1 MWNKIKGNFKKP
13 SFWLNTVFYLFAIYL
28 ILNSVNKMDT
38 KPTGEISYSQYIEN
52 VKNKNIERIVAS
64 NYSSDLLVYTKEP
77 IKTIQ
82 YERAVVQNQ
91 KFESNDNLTLIEKFK
106 KKIGYYP
113 KKEQIEDLQKKY
125 YEKSYTVLAPKSV
138 VDLYEKP
145 NLDNIKVEVITL
157 SWFWQLVGAIL
168 SLVPTL
174 IMFAF
179 IFWMFTKMSENS
191 GILGSHKNSIN
202 EKRPNVKLSDVVGIE
217 EDLKLE
223 ITEII
228 DFIKNPEKFAKLNAK
243 SPKGILMV
251 GEPGVGKTM
260 LAKAI
265 ANEAGVDFFYRS
277 ASDLEN
283 PYVGMSAKTIKN
295 LFEEARMS
303 DNAIIFIDEIDA
315 IGSRS
320 GSQRS
325 GKVKAD
331 TGLINALLTE
341 MDGFE
346 ENENIVVI
354 AATNHAEDLD
364 PALLR
369 EGRFDRKIAIPLPN
383 IKGRKEILEFY
394 TKDKKMAEDVNLE
407 VLARLTTEYSGAA
420 LAGIV
425 NEASIQAVREN
436 SEMITQDHLMKARDK
451 KIMGIPFKNFEQSE
465 YQRKLVAYHEA
476 GHAILSYYL
485 DKSHELYK
493 VSILPRTGSLGVT
506 VSVPLQENLLY
517 NKTELENRIQILLGG
532 RIAEEIFFNEVTT
545 GASNDIERATNI
557 ADRMVKEWGMSSLGM
572 INLNIN
578 TSGNAYNKN
587 NSEKL
592 LETADEQK
600 QNIIK
605 QNYGKAKQLISEKR
619 EELIRVAEALIE
631 YEEIDF
637 DLIVK
642 LIKGEV
648 KPPESVLKNNGF
660 FIFNKINRFNPFS
673 NSDNSK

>member
-77 IKTIQ
+77 VKTLQ
-82 YERAVVQNQ
+82 YERAIIQHER
-91 KFESNDNLTLIEKFK
+91 FENNDNLTLIERLK

-113 KKEQIEDLQKKY
+113 KKEQIEELQKSY
-125 YEKSYTVLAPKSV
+125 YEKSYTVLAPKNV

-145 NLDNIKVEVITL
+145 NLDGIKVEVITL
-157 SWFWQLVGAIL
+157 SWIWKLVGGIL
-168 SLVPTL
+168 GLVPTL

-179 IFWMFTKMSENS
+179 IFWLFTKMSENS
-191 GILGSHKNSIN
+191 GILGSHKNTVN

-217 EDLKLE
+217 DDLKLE

-265 ANEAGVDFFYRS
+265 ANEADVDFFYRS

-320 GSQRS
+320 GTQRS

-436 SEMITQDHLMKARDK
+436 SEVITQAHLMKARDK

-517 NKTELENRIQILLGG
+517 NKTELENRIQILFGG

-545 GASNDIERATNI
+545 GASNDIERATSI

-578 TSGNAYNKN
+578 TSGYAYNKT

-592 LETADEQK
+592 LESADEQK

-605 QNYGKAKQLISEKR
+605 QNYGKAKQMINDKK

-637 DLIVK
+637 EMIVK
-642 LIKGEV
+642 LIKGEIE
-648 KPPESVLKNNGF
+648 PPKSVLEEKGF
-660 FIFNKINRFNPFS
+660 FKKFKNPFF
-673 NSDNSK
+673 N